1 MLTILRTLPER
12 RFSGSKWRTL
22 VWAKC
27 VRCGTESTYLQQN
40 VAKHNRKGNA
50 HCGFCVADMY
60 HNLTGTRIWRIWQGM
75 KARSGDTNDK
85 NYGGR
90 GINVCPEWD
99 NFERFYA
106 DMSEG
111 YSDDLTIERADVN
124 RPYSKDNCRWATN
137 MEQQSNKRNNR
148 YVTYQGEKMHLAE
161 LVRRSGFSKMMLI
174 MRLNRGMTGDQA
186 VADAQASPYGKG
198 NRAVKGRMS
207 TTSSTAA
214 LTTDS

>member
-12 RFSGSKWRTL
+12 RFSGSKWRAL

-27 VRCGTESTYLQQN
+27 NRCGHESTYVQQN
-40 VAKHNRKGNA
+40 VTKHNKKGLS
-50 HCGFCVADMY
+50 HCGHCISDVF
-60 HNLTGTRIWRIWQGM
+60 HNLTNTRIWRIWQGM
-75 KARSGDTNDK
+75 KWRASDATDK

-90 GINVCPEWD
+90 GINVCPEW
-99 NFERFYA
+99 ERFEQFFA
-106 DMSEG
+106 DMSPG
-111 YSDDLTIERADVN
+111 YSDDLTIERKDVN
-124 RPYSKDNCRWATN
+124 KPYSKDNCRWATN
-137 MEQQSNKRNNR
+137 MEQQANKRNNR
-148 YVTYQGEKMHLAE
+148 HVVYRGETIHLAE
-161 LVRRSGFSKMMLI
+161 LVRRSGFSKMMLV

-214 LTTDS
+214 LATDS